1 MRPEF
6 ALAACI
12 TTLAVAVVPTLVP
25 ARTPEASAQTP
36 QPGRI
41 VGRVTDR
48 QGSEL
53 SNVQVTLT
61 GDGVHRSVAADAA
74 GRFVFDALD
83 AERLYTVRA
92 ELPGFKEVV
101 RDGVAVGSGETVTL
115 DFSLRICL
123 GFAVADHVISPLLD
137 ELLTAAA
144 VVHLRIAETGHRR
157 LIETDAYC
165 GEVVE
170 APATILEVGRLSHDE
185 WRSYATIAL
194 TSDDVAPVAGAE
206 YLAFLT
212 YNTSTQQFSLD
223 EAYAWKV
230 SGGRVDGLAE
240 LGIRDGTPI
249 AQALTKL
256 RETYS
261 RHTRYRQY
269 DDLTPTA
276 PLETLHY
283 KTGWLALGTL
293 ALDRDAWTDGYGV
306 NATRPFDFVAN
317 PEPSRNLPRPTD
329 RIRLKEGGPITI
341 LDYGSRGEGL
351 RNRSPTTR
359 PRGGHVTDLTGTRV
373 DAGGVYAVAD
383 VRLERLDDLRLVWVR
398 LVAAR

>member
-1 MRPEF
+1 MRPKF
-6 ALAACI
+6 ALAAFV
-12 TTLAVAVVPTLVP
+12 TTLAIVSPTSV
-25 ARTPEASAQTP
+25 SAQTP
-36 QPGRI
+36 EPGRI

-53 SNVQVTLT
+53 PGVQLTLT
-61 GDGVHRSVAADAA
+61 SDGVHRSVAADTA
-74 GRFVFDALD
+74 GRFVFGAVDVD
-83 AERLYTVRA
+83 RLYTMRA

-101 RDGVAVGSGETVTL
+101 RDRVAVGAGETVTV
-115 DFSLRICL
+115 DFSLRVCF
-123 GFAVADHVISPLLD
+123 GFAVADHAISPLLD

-144 VVHLRIAETGHRR
+144 VVHLRIAETGHMR
-157 LIETDAYC
+157 LVETDEYC
-165 GEVVE
+165 GKVDE
-170 APATILEVGRLSHDE
+170 APATILEVGRLSQDE
-185 WRSYATIAL
+185 WRSHATIAL

-212 YNTSTQQFSLD
+212 YNTSTQQFGID

-240 LGIRDGTPI
+240 LGIQDGTPI
-249 AQALTKL
+249 AKALTKL

-261 RHTRYRQY
+261 RYTRFRQY

-276 PLETLHY
+276 PLETLHH

-306 NATRPFDFVAN
+306 SATRPFDFVAH
-317 PEPSRNLPRPTD
+317 PEPTRNLPRPTD
-329 RIRLKEGGPITI
+329 RIRLREGGTITI
-341 LDYGSRGEGL
+341 LDYGSQGEKL

-359 PRGGHVTDLTGTRV
+359 PRGGHVTDLTGKRV

-398 LVAAR
+398 LVATR